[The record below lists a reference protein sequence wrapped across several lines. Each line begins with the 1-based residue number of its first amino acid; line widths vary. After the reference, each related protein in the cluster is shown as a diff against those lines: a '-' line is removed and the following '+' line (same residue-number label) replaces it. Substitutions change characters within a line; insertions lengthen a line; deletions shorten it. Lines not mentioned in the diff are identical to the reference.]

1 MPRTPRV
8 VQTDGNIS
16 LLLVLDPQ
24 STMIS
29 ESNTAT
35 VSQDVSV
42 RLKDGRHGP
51 AKKVAGQVAT
61 AWFQSFRGES

>member
-51 AKKVAGQVAT
+51 ARVYG
-61 AWFQSFRGES
+61 R

>member
-1 MPRTPRV
+1 MPPTPRV

-16 LLLVLDPQ
+16 LLLILDPR
-24 STMIS
+24 STMTS

-35 VSQDVSV
+35 VSQDVPV
-42 RLKDGRHGP
+42 RLKDRRHGP
-51 AKKVAGQVAT
+51 AKKVAGQGAT